1 MRPIF
6 VIHAKENSA
15 VMNNGAAQIDE
26 GAFKPTE
33 LPVFSVDLREAAR
46 RSESEVAE
54 WTPERLNEA
63 VQRYRK
69 FFHLASLG
77 PGVAPTRDIDLI
89 WHLHMQA
96 PVAYFEDCSRYCG
109 HILDHD
115 GGFGKTPEEAA
126 VLSEIF
132 AKTAERWQ
140 QVFGEPYVADMGNGT
155 NCWHDC
161 QNRCWHACKSN
172 SAEGAAVASE

>member
-1 MRPIF
+1 MSKTGGSQGGRPKGGIGS
-6 VIHAKENSA
+6 V
-15 VMNNGAAQIDE
+15 D
-26 GAFKPTE
+26 

-46 RSESEVAE
+46 RSESEVSE
-54 WTPERLNEA
+54 WAAERLEEA
-63 VQRYRK
+63 IQRYRK

-77 PGVAPTRDIDLI
+77 PGFAPTRDIDLI

-96 PVAYFEDCSRYCG
+96 PVAYFEDCTKYCG

-126 VLSEIF
+126 VLSEVF

-140 QVFGEPYVADMGNGT
+140 QVFGEPYVADAGNGT

-161 QNRCWHACKSN
+161 QNRCWHACKSI
-172 SAEGAAVASE
+172 STELAGVAAG

>member
-1 MRPIF
+1 MTKDG
-6 VIHAKENSA
+6 V
-15 VMNNGAAQIDE
+15 AQVE
-26 GAFKPTE
+26 KGTFKPTE

-46 RSESEVAE
+46 RSESEVSE
-54 WTPERLNEA
+54 WAPERLDEA
-63 VQRYRK
+63 IQRYRK

-115 GGFGKTPEEAA
+115 GGFGKTPEETA
-126 VLSEIF
+126 VLSEVF
-132 AKTAERWQ
+132 ARTAERWQ
-140 QVFGEPYVADMGNGT
+140 QVFGEPYVADMGSGT
-155 NCWHDC
+155 KCWHDC
-161 QNRCWHACKSN
+161 QNRCWHACKSI
-172 SAEGAAVASE
+172 SAEVAAAASE